1 VFKKKDRMTSAGVQD
16 VNITV
21 SLTYNVTNATDTSHQ
36 SMSEMPL
43 LLYQLFGKLICSFG
57 IVCNV
62 INLCVLAQKEL
73 YESPYVY
80 LIALAFSD
88 VTFLLLS
95 LIHLLSYTNPATG
108 FFSYFN
114 AYAFFFGGN
123 ICYNISVLLIV
134 FITLERMTFVL
145 WPLKFKPSR
154 RKAFVVILSIVS
166 FCTIINIPRAFC
178 LRVEQTK
185 KGYTIRSLSFRGSQE
200 FYYLSWF
207 HSVIINFIPNII
219 LIVTNTILI
228 KTVRKAATER
238 VNLRSNQSEA
248 SRQDERRLTR
258 MLIAIVIVF
267 FICTI
272 PSAFSDDP
280 ISYALIGAPKGRTW
294 IEHLNSPGNKIQL
307 YVNNILLYLNS
318 SLNFILYCAFNR
330 KFRKATQ
337 HLFQR
342 LKSSVRKSNNRHQ
355 DHSMPSIKTSTVV
368 HNNTTCVI
376 AALQKFD
383 SKV

>member
-1 VFKKKDRMTSAGVQD
+1 MFKKKDRMTSAGVQD

-21 SLTYNVTNATDTSHQ
+21 SLTYNVTNATDTYHQ

-207 HSVIINFIPNII
+207 HSVIINFIPNLI

-248 SRQDERRLTR
+248 SRQDER
-258 MLIAIVIVF
+258 
-267 FICTI
+267 
-272 PSAFSDDP
+272 
-280 ISYALIGAPKGRTW
+280 
-294 IEHLNSPGNKIQL
+294 
-307 YVNNILLYLNS
+307 
-318 SLNFILYCAFNR
+318 
-330 KFRKATQ
+330 
-337 HLFQR
+337 
-342 LKSSVRKSNNRHQ
+342 
-355 DHSMPSIKTSTVV
+355 
-368 HNNTTCVI
+368 
-376 AALQKFD
+376 
-383 SKV
+383 